1 MRMEAEDLIE
11 KAKDIQM
18 LRVTKDL
25 QQRLME
31 ENVAAKDQN
40 EIETLEKTLELS
52 QKVRIYPLRLGTYT
66 FTPPLGTCTFTPPSR
81 YIPTYCWYHA
91 LFVLCRCI
99 VNQYATLTRAY
110 TVFKRRLKIST
121 PPTLDWTNCC

>member
-11 KAKDIQM
+11 KAKDIQL

-40 EIETLEKTLELS
+40 EIETLENTIELT
-52 QKVRIYPLRLGTYT
+52 QKVVTMI
-66 FTPPLGTCTFTPPSR
+66 
-81 YIPTYCWYHA
+81 
-91 LFVLCRCI
+91 
-99 VNQYATLTRAY
+99 
-110 TVFKRRLKIST
+110 
-121 PPTLDWTNCC
+121 